1 MSVARWVIPVV
12 VLALSGC
19 ASTSTPTDQ
28 NDLVIGGPQKPA
40 DTQVAKKPAAK
51 PTAKKSGVKPKAVAG
66 DKKSLLVTGGKSRT
80 PQKNILAK
88 LAPKQP
94 SPTQTARAKPPV
106 ASGLP
111 PSVFQDANAEVPR
124 VAAPQAQPENV
135 IELFA
140 EPQPITIPEPSYVVA
155 TLGDPSAVV
164 QSVPAARN
172 ILPQAALPPSVPE
185 LGLQKPMAFLTKLEQ
200 TGEAPEGE
208 YGYILLDAESGQ
220 VLSES
225 NADNP
230 MPPASIA
237 KMLATIAILEAKGPG
252 GSFRTSLLADGSISG
267 GVLNGDL
274 HLVGSGDPSLNR
286 TDLSGMARRLA
297 SAGVRKV
304 NGRFFYHGDA
314 LPEVSIIDPHQS
326 VGAVYNPGISALNLD
341 RNEHRGASP
350 VKNPSKYTAEA
361 MRRAAQSAG
370 VTLPAPRKGHG
381 GGKGTEVAA
390 HDSASV
396 QAILTE
402 MFDISRNMT
411 AEVLGAA
418 AAAQLSRKPNS
429 LQDAARI
436 NVEWAQSAIGP
447 IGGSGWSGIDFE
459 NNSGLS
465 RRSKVTPR
473 QIAALTHYG
482 YKRYGQLFK
491 GIHEAQ
497 SQGSN
502 GGVEY
507 AIATKIGTL
516 SYVRGL
522 TGFITLGGRDMV
534 FAIMANDPQR
544 RLRNAKGWMGKA
556 RRLEQALLSDWLQNF
571 WPSTRTARR

>member
-19 ASTSTPTDQ
+19 ASTSTPIDQ
-28 NDLVIGGPQKPA
+28 NELVIRGPQKPA

-51 PTAKKSGVKPKAVAG
+51 PTAKKPAAKPTVSAG
-66 DKKSLLVTGGKSRT
+66 DKKNLLVTGGKSRT
-80 PQKNILAK
+80 PQKNTLAK
-88 LAPKQP
+88 LTPKQP

-124 VAAPQAQPENV
+124 VATPQAQPENV

-172 ILPQAALPPSVPE
+172 ILPQASLPPSVPE

-237 KMLATIAILEAKGPG
+237 KMLATIAILETKGPS

-274 HLVGSGDPSLNR
+274 HLVGTGDPSLDR
-286 TDLSGMARRLA
+286 SDLNGLARRLA

-314 LPEVSIIDPHQS
+314 LPEVSIIDPNQS

-341 RNEHRGASP
+341 RNEHRGSSP

-370 VTLPAPRKGHG
+370 VTLPAPRKGSG

-418 AAAQLSRKPNS
+418 AAAELSRKPNS

-436 NVEWAQSAIGP
+436 NVAWAQSAIGP
-447 IGGSGWSGIDFE
+447 IGGSEWSGLDLE

-465 RRSKVTPR
+465 KRSKVTPR
-473 QIAALTHYG
+473 QMASFTRYG
-482 YKRYGQLFK
+482 YKRHGQLFK

-497 SQGSN
+497 SQGSSA
-502 GGVEY
+502 GVNY
-507 AIATKIGTL
+507 SVATKIGTL

-522 TGFITLGGRDMV
+522 TGFITLDGREMI
-534 FAIMANDPQR
+534 FAIMANDPAR
-544 RLRNAKGWMGKA
+544 RLRNARGWMGKA

-571 WPSTRTARR
+571 WPTTRTASR